1 MSPSEVSQP
10 ILGNFI
16 QGIKALGS
24 LTQDTNAQSQ
34 LGPDRWQK
42 WQKPSWE
49 ASSILAPSPT
59 SVMINMWPSPQ
70 DQGDKRTDGDPG
82 NRADRT
88 HLKGQSPPPF
98 QLGSGDVS
106 TAGLTPSICSDGI
119 APGLP
124 VLRNFSPV
132 LSDLILPG
140 AGELNSFYVKSLT
153 LRFEQHISMG
163 K

>member
-1 MSPSEVSQP
+1 MTKVTEAELRSLLHSCSKSNKCDDKYVTFTS
-10 ILGNFI
+10 
-16 QGIKALGS
+16 GS
-24 LTQDTNAQSQ
+24 RRQK
-34 LGPDRWQK
+34 DRWRPWEQGR
-42 WQKPSWE
+42 QDPS
-49 ASSILAPSPT
+49 
-59 SVMINMWPSPQ
+59 
-70 DQGDKRTDGDPG
+70 
-82 NRADRT
+82 
-88 HLKGQSPPPF
+88 KGAEPPPF

-106 TAGLTPSICSDGI
+106 TAGLTPSICSDGT

-140 AGELNSFYVKSLT
+140 AGELNFFYVKSLT